1 LSIYKGV
8 KMHKKISAISR
19 WFLAILAVLCAAAA
33 GLALHVILQPVR
45 AVIPS
50 SNCPELMRMYPG
62 EPPAHVVIK
71 CKGLV

>member
-1 LSIYKGV
+1 
-8 KMHKKISAISR
+8 MRKKISVIST
-19 WFLAILAVLCAAAA
+19 WFLAVLAVLCAGAA
-33 GLALHVILQPVR
+33 GLALHVILQPAK

-62 EPPAHVVIK
+62 EPPAHVAIK

>member
-1 LSIYKGV
+1 MYKGV
-8 KMHKKISAISR
+8 KMRKKMSVISA
-19 WFLAILAVLCAAAA
+19 WFLAVLAVLCAGAA
-33 GLALHVILQPVR
+33 GLALHVISQPVK

-50 SNCPELMRMYPG
+50 SKCPELMRMYPG

>member
-1 LSIYKGV
+1 MRKKMSVIY
-8 KMHKKISAISR
+8 A
-19 WFLAILAVLCAAAA
+19 WFLVALAALCAGAA
-33 GLALHVILQPVR
+33 GLALHVISQPVK

-50 SNCPELMRMYPG
+50 SKCPELMRMYPG

>member
-1 LSIYKGV
+1 
-8 KMHKKISAISR
+8 MHKKISAISA
-19 WFLAILAVLCAAAA
+19 WFLAVVAVLCAGAA
-33 GLALHVILQPVR
+33 GLALHAILQPGK

-50 SNCPELMRMYPG
+50 SKCPELMRMYPG